1 MTLTESSIYI
11 SLKRLR
17 RLLYSA
23 QFGMTKGNRIVYGS
37 PIMENIGKAISSYVL
52 AFTVMEKKLEY
63 IEEAIGWFAVVR
75 TDLEFCMDE
84 NIIHFQKRNVV
95 PQKDENGNEV
105 PIDPRDEV
113 SSRKVEI
120 FELIGKIDE
129 GMCMWRSNLAKGK
142 TVCG

>member
-23 QFGMTKGNRIVYGS
+23 QFNMTKANRIVYGS

-84 NIIHFQKRNVV
+84 NIIHFQKRSVA
-95 PQKDENGNEV
+95 PQKDEYGNEI

-120 FELIGKIDE
+120 FELIGKID
-129 GMCMWRSNLAKGK
+129 GDMCRWRSSLAKGK

>member
-1 MTLTESSIYI
+1 
-11 SLKRLR
+11 
-17 RLLYSA
+17 
-23 QFGMTKGNRIVYGS
+23 
-37 PIMENIGKAISSYVL
+37 MENIGKAISSYVL

-95 PQKDENGNEV
+95 PQKDENGNEI

-120 FELIGKIDE
+120 FELIGKID
-129 GMCMWRSNLAKGK
+129 GDMCRWRSNLAKGK

>member
-23 QFGMTKGNRIVYGS
+23 QFGMTKANRIVYGT
-37 PIMENIGKAISSYVL
+37 PIMENIGNAIASYVL
-52 AFTVMEKKLEY
+52 AFTVMEKKMEY
-63 IEEAIGWFAVVR
+63 IEEAIGWFVVVR

-84 NIIHFQKRNVV
+84 NIIHFQKRSVV
-95 PQKDENGNEV
+95 PQRDENGNEL

-120 FELIGKIDE
+120 FELIGKIDGE
-129 GMCMWRSNLAKGK
+129 MCRWRSSLARGK

>member
-84 NIIHFQKRNVV
+84 NIIH
-95 PQKDENGNEV
+95 
-105 PIDPRDEV
+105 
-113 SSRKVEI
+113 
-120 FELIGKIDE
+120 GKID
-129 GMCMWRSNLAKGK
+129 GDMCRWRSNLAKGK

>member
-23 QFGMTKGNRIVYGS
+23 QFSMTKGNRIVYGS
-37 PIMENIGKAISSYVL
+37 PIMENIGKAISSFVL

-84 NIIHFQKRNVV
+84 NIIHFQKRSVA
-95 PQKDENGNEV
+95 PQKDENGNEI

-120 FELIGKIDE
+120 FELIGKVD
-129 GMCMWRSNLAKGK
+129 GDMCRWRSNLAKGK

>member
-23 QFGMTKGNRIVYGS
+23 QFGMTKVNRIVYGS

-95 PQKDENGNEV
+95 PQKDENGNEI

-120 FELIGKIDE
+120 FELIGKID
-129 GMCMWRSNLAKGK
+129 GDMCRWRSNLAKGK